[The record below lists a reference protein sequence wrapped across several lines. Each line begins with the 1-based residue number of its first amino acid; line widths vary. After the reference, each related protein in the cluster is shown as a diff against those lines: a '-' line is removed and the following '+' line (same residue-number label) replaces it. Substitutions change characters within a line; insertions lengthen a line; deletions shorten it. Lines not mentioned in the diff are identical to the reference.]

1 MPDRKTLHIT
11 LTAGPY
17 GNETPVSV
25 SRLVDTAL
33 SKGYNVNVLGYED
46 GVLLT
51 AKAQKQHDDP
61 IWKDKAEHHTD
72 AGKAHST
79 TAEFVERLLE
89 KGKTD
94 PHLNWY
100 V

>member
-1 MPDRKTLHIT
+1 MASRKTLHVT
-11 LTAGPY
+11 VTAGPY
-17 GNETPVSV
+17 GSEGPVSV
-25 SRLVDTAL
+25 FRMVDTAL
-33 SKGYNVNVLGYED
+33 DKGYDVNVLAYED
-46 GVLLT
+46 AVLLT

-61 IWKDKAEHHTD
+61 IWKDMAEHHTD

-89 KGKTD
+89 KGRGE

>member
-1 MPDRKTLHIT
+1 MSERKALHIT
-11 LTAGPY
+11 VSAGPY
-17 GNETPVSV
+17 GNESPVSV
-25 SRLVDTAL
+25 FRLVDSAL
-33 SKGYNVNVLGYED
+33 ARGYDVNVLAYED
-46 GVLLT
+46 AVLLT

-61 IWKDKAEHHTD
+61 IWKDNAAHHTD

-89 KGKTD
+89 KGKGE
-94 PHLNWY
+94 PKLNWY

>member
-1 MPDRKTLHIT
+1 MEECKTLHVT
-11 LTAGPY
+11 VTAGPY
-17 GNETPVSV
+17 GNESPVSV
-25 SRLVDTAL
+25 FRLVDSAL
-33 SKGYNVNVLGYED
+33 DRGYNVNVLAYED
-46 GVLLT
+46 AVLLT

-61 IWKDKAEHHTD
+61 IWKDNADHHTD

-89 KGKTD
+89 KGKMV
-94 PHLNWY
+94 PHLHWY

>member
-1 MPDRKTLHIT
+1 MAERKTLHIT
-11 LTAGPY
+11 TTAGPY
-17 GNETPVSV
+17 GSETPLTVF
-25 SRLVDTAL
+25 RLADTAL
-33 SKGYNVNVLGYED
+33 SRGYNVNVLAYED
-46 GVLLT
+46 AVLLT

-61 IWKDKAEHHTD
+61 IWKDRDWHHTD

-89 KGKTD
+89 KGKGE